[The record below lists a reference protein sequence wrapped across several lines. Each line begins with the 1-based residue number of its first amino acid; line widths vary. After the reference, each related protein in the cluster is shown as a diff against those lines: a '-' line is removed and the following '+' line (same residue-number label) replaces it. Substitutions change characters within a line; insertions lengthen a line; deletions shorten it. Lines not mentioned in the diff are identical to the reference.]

1 MTTTYF
7 ANCVMGNLFK
17 TKTSPGL
24 PSAFYVGLSKT
35 APTVSGGN
43 VTEPS
48 DKAYARVKLS
58 SLSAPANGMINN
70 TSPIAFSDSTTDWGT
85 ITHFVIYDAP
95 TGGNLL
101 IYNTLDKSRTIQADS
116 QVAFKASGLRLTLK
130 DVAS

>member
-48 DKAYARVKLS
+48 DKAYARIRLNSLS
-58 SLSAPANGMINN
+58 SPVNGMINN

-116 QVAFKASGLRLTLK
+116 RVAFKASGLRLTLK

>member
-58 SLSAPANGMINN
+58 SLSTPANGMINN
-70 TSPIAFSDSTTDWGT
+70 TAPIAFSDSTADWGT